1 MTDKDYNDMAQN
13 ASDQVRKTANDTAD
27 TVKDYASKAR
37 DTAQDYAGRA
47 RDAAQDYANRGY
59 EATRDYTDTG
69 MKMAGQMSENLRDFV
84 RNDPW
89 IAIMSAF
96 AVGYVLARMM
106 RKV

>member
-13 ASDQVRKTANDTAD
+13 ASDQAR
-27 TVKDYASKAR
+27 AR
-37 DTAQDYAGRA
+37 DT
-47 RDAAQDYANRGY
+47 AQDYANRGY